1 MKSILHR
8 SEESRLFA
16 ESVIYVSRGFF
27 TSVIKRVFVS
37 LPLAIYIKFLTLI
50 LISHKTFYY
59 LAFRGFFH
67 LKKKDLESF
76 F

>member
-37 LPLAIYIKFLTLI
+37 LPLAIYIKFLTD
-50 LISHKTFYY
+50 SHFTHGVYTPPPPPKIKLHKIETVN
-59 LAFRGFFH
+59 
-67 LKKKDLESF
+67 
-76 F
+76 